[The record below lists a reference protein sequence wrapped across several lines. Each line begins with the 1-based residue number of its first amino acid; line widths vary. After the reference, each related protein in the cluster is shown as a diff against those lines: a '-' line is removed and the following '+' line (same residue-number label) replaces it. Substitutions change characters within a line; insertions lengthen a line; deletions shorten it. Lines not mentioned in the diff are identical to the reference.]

1 MKKLGG
7 GDKITKQNVKDCLG
21 YLISKDIAQI
31 ANPKVS
37 RLWGRKKAYKRTKP
51 SMIVNNAL
59 TPGSKTNKMAAYIGG
74 NAISKKGLDV
84 KINTG
89 EDKKNQMSASLH
101 VDKDLISNGSS
112 MSVAIENAKK
122 LLDDDKSTYSSR

>member
-1 MKKLGG
+1 M
-7 GDKITKQNVKDCLG
+7 T
-21 YLISKDIAQI
+21 
-31 ANPKVS
+31 PEP
-37 RLWGRKKAYKRTKP
+37 KP
-51 SMIVNNAL
+51 SMKDKIVKNAL

-84 KINTG
+84 KINAG

-101 VDKDLISNGSS
+101 ADKGLFSNGSS
-112 MSVAIENAKK
+112 TSVAFENAKK